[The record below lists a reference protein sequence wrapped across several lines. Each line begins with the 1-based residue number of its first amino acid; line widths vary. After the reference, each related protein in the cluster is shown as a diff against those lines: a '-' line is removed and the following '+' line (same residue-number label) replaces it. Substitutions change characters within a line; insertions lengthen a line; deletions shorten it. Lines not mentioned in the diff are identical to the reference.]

1 MLKVILIMLAFLTVI
16 ACGHNRDH
24 YYQVP
29 TEVIVPV
36 PIPVEPVPLT
46 DIEKLVAE
54 KNEYRIIAGQL
65 PLSRGLTCT
74 VHETTNPDLTVSL
87 GNIKHTFTLTDE
99 FNQPN
104 SSINDRL
111 NILPE
116 ALQAIYLNNFAIRCQ
131 GQLVIIESGYYSFE
145 LTSDDGSMLYIGGS
159 LVVNN
164 NGNHGAVTVVGAKL
178 LERGI
183 HSFKLDY
190 AQTGGGSQAL
200 ILTSNNVLIPA
211 ENFYR

>member
-1 MLKVILIMLAFLTVI
+1 MLKLILVIVALLTII

-36 PIPVEPVPLT
+36 PTPVEPTPPT
-46 DIEKLVAE
+46 DVEKLVAE
-54 KNEYRIIAGQL
+54 KNEYRVIAGQL
-65 PLSRGLTCT
+65 PLTRGLTCT

-87 GNIKHTFTLTDE
+87 GSAKHTFALMDT

-104 SSINDRL
+104 SSVNDRL

-116 ALQAIYLNNFAIRCQ
+116 ALQAIYLNNFAVRCQ
-131 GQLVIIESGYYSFE
+131 GQIVVTESGYYSFE

-164 NGNHGAVTVVGAKL
+164 NGNHGAVTVTGAKL
-178 LERGI
+178 LERGV
-183 HSFKLDY
+183 HSFRLDY

-200 ILTSNNVLIPA
+200 ILTSNGALIHA